1 LGVLFL
7 QMANIEFDLV
17 AMLEER
23 RKRLPTPKPLT
34 LDQQRGRLGS
44 YKTAQELG
52 LPIATTVS
60 PPVRIGS
67 HLVAP
72 QVGK

>member
-1 LGVLFL
+1 
-7 QMANIEFDLV
+7 MANIEFDLV
-17 AMLEER
+17 KMVEESK
-23 RKRLPTPKPLT
+23 KRLPEPKPLS
-34 LDQQRGRLGS
+34 LDQQRGRLGP

-52 LPIATTVS
+52 LPIVTTIS

-72 QVGK
+72 QAGK

>member
-1 LGVLFL
+1 MY
-7 QMANIEFDLV
+7 MANIEFDLV

-23 RKRLPTPKPLT
+23 RRRLPEPKPLS
-34 LDQQRGRLGS
+34 LDQQRGRLGPYS
-44 YKTAQELG
+44 TAQELG
-52 LPIATTVS
+52 LPIATTIS